1 MAASRLKAIQST
13 AHLRIDK
20 AQLASRATVAESQEL
35 LSRAKQQVL
44 MALDAADG
52 SLPLKDVLNEDDV
65 VELDQTPAESNGRSI
80 QMEQADTD
88 VEGLAEEDRVGNS
101 IVHAKEDTIYTAKMH
116 RCVFP
121 FLSNGQ
127 KYYHCRESTQGHWCA
142 TKVDAEQKAT
152 EWDYCVLN
160 QHAVLLAKQAA
171 MAAAQ
176 IEIKRVLKS
185 TGAKLTPE
193 TLRESLH
200 AASAAQEG
208 PNAGAG
214 QPSDDVVASKRWHI
228 GKDRASSNVDRMI
241 ETSNKQEASSMKK
254 HDQEAA
260 IAAKTQELLSA
271 LKLQKERQQAVQKLQ
286 AKVVAA
292 KGL

>member
-20 AQLASRATVAESQEL
+20 AELASRATVAESQEL

-88 VEGLAEEDRVGNS
+88 VEGLAEEDSVGNS

-121 FLSNGQ
+121 FLSNG
-127 KYYHCRESTQGHWCA
+127 
-142 TKVDAEQKAT
+142 
-152 EWDYCVLN
+152 
-160 QHAVLLAKQAA
+160 
-171 MAAAQ
+171 
-176 IEIKRVLKS
+176 
-185 TGAKLTPE
+185 
-193 TLRESLH
+193 
-200 AASAAQEG
+200 
-208 PNAGAG
+208 
-214 QPSDDVVASKRWHI
+214 
-228 GKDRASSNVDRMI
+228 
-241 ETSNKQEASSMKK
+241 
-254 HDQEAA
+254 
-260 IAAKTQELLSA
+260 
-271 LKLQKERQQAVQKLQ
+271 
-286 AKVVAA
+286 
-292 KGL
+292 